1 MPARY
6 MATAFDAADPLAGY
20 RLGLGL
26 AAEAELSDLVE
37 ALRLCAARAARTAR
51 GPPCRVTPSPAPAP
65 APTGGNAG
73 RKAPWRSS
81 RHLAERS
88 DAHDNA
94 PARDSS
100 PSWAQ
105 VTDALK
111 PRAAAAAAATA
122 RAPDWAHA
130 PRARRGSK
138 DHLKRDARAT
148 GRVRARGGGGRPR
161 GLRA

>member
-37 ALRLCAARAARTAR
+37 GLRLCAARTARTAR
-51 GPPCRVTPSPAPAP
+51 GPPCRVTPSPAPTP
-65 APTGGNAG
+65 TPTGGNAG

-105 VTDALK
+105 VADALK
-111 PRAAAAAAATA
+111 PRAAAAAA
-122 RAPDWAHA
+122 RAPDWVHA

-138 DHLKRDARAT
+138 ELKRA
-148 GRVRARGGGGRPR
+148 RARGGGGRPR

>member
-6 MATAFDAADPLAGY
+6 MATAFDAADPLASY

-51 GPPCRVTPSPAPAP
+51 GPPCRVTPSPAPAA

-88 DAHDNA
+88 DAHDNS

-105 VTDALK
+105 VADALK
-111 PRAAAAAAATA
+111 PRAAAAA
-122 RAPDWAHA
+122 RAPDWVHA

-138 DHLKRDARAT
+138 ELKRA
-148 GRVRARGGGGRPR
+148 RARGGGGRPR